1 MRYDI
6 DGACVL
12 LSGASSGIGLE
23 LARTLVRDHGCR
35 VIGIARREAKLR
47 AAADM
52 INSVAPRAA
61 RGGYFGYRIF
71 DVTDPD
77 GWRAL
82 AHELEDAG
90 IIPDVLINNAGVLPP
105 FARFPLEGGAD
116 AVRRV
121 TELNFLS
128 QVYAAEI
135 MLPLIMRSPRGAIVN
150 VSSSASLCA
159 LPGCAAYSAS
169 KAASRAFTEALAS
182 EYRGRLYI
190 TSVCP
195 SFTKTPIFDLQKPEI
210 EKFLRFSA
218 SPEQMA
224 KKILSGIR
232 RGQSLIVR
240 GADAHAMSAVYR
252 IAGTAGEGL
261 CASILRIFGGTAFS
275 ECFEK
280 TE

>member
-1 MRYDI
+1 M
-6 DGACVL
+6 
-12 LSGASSGIGLE
+12 LSGLFSILCMLRLFA
-23 LARTLVRDHGCR
+23 AQ
-35 VIGIARREAKLR
+35 LR
-47 AAADM
+47 ARHFPSDLRIDKSAMAVHLFIAD
-52 INSVAPRAA
+52 
-61 RGGYFGYRIF
+61 
-71 DVTDPD
+71 
-77 GWRAL
+77 RAL
-82 AHELEDAG
+82 RAS
-90 IIPDVLINNAGVLPP
+90 V
-105 FARFPLEGGAD
+105 
-116 AVRRV
+116 
-121 TELNFLS
+121 
-128 QVYAAEI
+128 QAAETEGTLGEPEGR
-135 MLPLIMRSPRGAIVN
+135 LPFLHHDRAVGALCGAKGTPDARIGVYREIFGSPRGAIVN

-195 SFTKTPIFDLQKPEI
+195 GFTKTPIFDLQKPEI

>member
-47 AAADM
+47 AAEDM

-169 KAASRAFTEALAS
+169 KAASHAFTEALAS
-182 EYRGRLYI
+182 
-190 TSVCP
+190 
-195 SFTKTPIFDLQKPEI
+195 EI

-232 RGQSLIVR
+232 RGQSLIIR

>member
-47 AAADM
+47 AAEDM

-90 IIPDVLINNAGVLPP
+90 IIPDVLINN
-105 FARFPLEGGAD
+105 EGGAD

-195 SFTKTPIFDLQKPEI
+195 GFTKTPIFDQQKPEI
-210 EKFLRFSA
+210 AKFLRFSA

-224 KKILSGIR
+224 KKILRGIS
-232 RGQSLIVR
+232 RGQSLIIR

>member
-47 AAADM
+47 AAEDM
-52 INSVAPRAA
+52 INSVAP
-61 RGGYFGYRIF
+61 
-71 DVTDPD
+71 
-77 GWRAL
+77 
-82 AHELEDAG
+82 
-90 IIPDVLINNAGVLPP
+90 
-105 FARFPLEGGAD
+105 
-116 AVRRV
+116 
-121 TELNFLS
+121 
-128 QVYAAEI
+128 
-135 MLPLIMRSPRGAIVN
+135 
-150 VSSSASLCA
+150 
-159 LPGCAAYSAS
+159 
-169 KAASRAFTEALAS
+169 RAFTEALAS

-195 SFTKTPIFDLQKPEI
+195 GFTKTPIFDQQKPEI
-210 EKFLRFSA
+210 AKFLRFSA

-224 KKILSGIR
+224 KKILRGIR

-252 IAGTAGEGL
+252 IAGTSGEGL